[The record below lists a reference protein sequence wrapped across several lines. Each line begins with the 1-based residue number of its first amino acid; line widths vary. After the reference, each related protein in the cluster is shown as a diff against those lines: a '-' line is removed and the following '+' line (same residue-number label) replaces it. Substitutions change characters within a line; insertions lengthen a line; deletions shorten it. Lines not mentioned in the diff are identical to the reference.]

1 MWPSPSPSPT
11 LALTLALALTLTL
24 TPNPDPNPDP
34 DPNPNQARSPVAMDD
49 VRGVGVHVGA
59 RAEHEGEHG
68 EAGRYREIQ

>member
-1 MWPSPSPSPT
+1 
-11 LALTLALALTLTL
+11 
-24 TPNPDPNPDP
+24 
-34 DPNPNQARSPVAMDD
+34 MDD